1 MTYPSPTPAPK
12 KLERSRSNRF
22 IGGVCGGLAEYLN
35 MDPTLVRV
43 LTVVLSLFTGVP
55 VVIYLVLLL
64 VVPEEGSSTQSSV
77 PPANPG
83 GYGQTISGP
92 SQPTTDPMW
101 GPGGAPWEQQPAATQ
116 PKPAEAEPAQSPETQ
131 PKQEQ
136 PPGENPLR

>member
-12 KLERSRSNRF
+12 KLERSRSNRL

-64 VVPEEGSSTQSSV
+64 VVPEEGSSTQPSV

-92 SQPTTDPMW
+92 AQPTTDPMW
-101 GPGGAPWEQQPAATQ
+101 GPGGAPWQQQSAATQ
-116 PKPAEAEPAQSPETQ
+116 PKPAEAEPAQSPEIQ